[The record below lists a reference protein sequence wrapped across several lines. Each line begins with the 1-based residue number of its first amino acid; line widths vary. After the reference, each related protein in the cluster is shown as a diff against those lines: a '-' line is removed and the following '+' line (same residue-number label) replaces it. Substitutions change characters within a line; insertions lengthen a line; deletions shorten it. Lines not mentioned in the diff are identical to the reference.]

1 MKLRGVY
8 TALVTPFNED
18 GSYDGGAMRDLVEFQ
33 IKKGIS
39 GLAPMGTTGE
49 SPTLNHDEH
58 IKVIEDVVKQVNG
71 RVPII
76 AGTGSNCTDEAIRLT
91 KLAKDVGADVTLQV
105 APYYN
110 KPSQEGFYRHFMAI
124 ADQVDMPVLVYNIP
138 GRSGK
143 NIENSTML
151 KLAQH
156 ENIIAV
162 KEASGDLNQ
171 MMDLIAAKPD
181 SFEVLSGD
189 DNLGMALIA
198 MGGSGIVSVAS
209 NLLPAEMEAM
219 CQAALAGDI
228 EKARKLHYSLLPF
241 FRAEFIDSNPVP
253 IKYMMSLKGMVKE
266 TYRLPLVPM
275 SDADKA
281 AVTNVM
287 KDMGLL

>member
-1 MKLRGVY
+1 MKLKGVF

-18 GSYDGGAMRDLVEFQ
+18 GSYDDGAMRELVEFQ
-33 IKKGIS
+33 IREGIS

-49 SPTLNHDEH
+49 SPTLNHDDH
-58 IKVIEDVVKQVNG
+58 IMVIEKVVKQVNG
-71 RVPII
+71 RVPVI

-91 KLAKDVGADVTLQV
+91 KLAKAAGADITLQV

-110 KPSQEGFYRHFMAI
+110 KPSQEGFYRHFMTV

-138 GRSGK
+138 GRCGK

-156 ENIIAV
+156 ENIVAV
-162 KEASGDLNQ
+162 KEASGDINQ
-171 MMDLIAAKPD
+171 MMNLIAAKPD

-189 DNLGMALIA
+189 DNLGMSLITL
-198 MGGSGIVSVAS
+198 GGSGIVSVAS
-209 NLLPAEMEAM
+209 NLLPGKMEEL

-241 FRAEFIDSNPVP
+241 FRAEFIDTNPVP
-253 IKYMMSLKGMVKE
+253 IKYMMALKGMIKE

-281 AVTNVM
+281 TVKKVM
-287 KDMGLL
+287 QDMGIL

>member
-18 GSYDGGAMRDLVEFQ
+18 GSYDDGAMRDLVEFQ
-33 IKKGIS
+33 IKEGIS

-49 SPTLNHDEH
+49 SPTLSHEDH
-58 IKVIEDVVKQVNG
+58 IKVIEKVVKQVNG
-71 RVPII
+71 RVPVI

-91 KLAKDVGADVTLQV
+91 KLAKNAGADVTLQV

-110 KPSQEGFYRHFMAI
+110 KPSQEGFYRHFMTI
-124 ADQVDMPVLVYNIP
+124 ADKVDMPVLVYNIP

-151 KLAQH
+151 RLAEH
-156 ENIIAV
+156 EHIVAV
-162 KEASGDLNQ
+162 KEASGNINQ

-181 SFEVLSGD
+181 NFEVLSGD

-198 MGGSGIVSVAS
+198 LGGSGIVSVAS
-209 NLLPAEMEAM
+209 NLLPGKMEEM

-228 EKARKLHYSLLPF
+228 EKARTLHYSLLPF
-241 FRAEFIDSNPVP
+241 FRAEFIDTNPVP
-253 IKYMMSLKGMVKE
+253 IKYMMALKGMLKE
-266 TYRLPLVPM
+266 VYRLPLCPM
-275 SDADKA
+275 SDDDKA
-281 AVTNVM
+281 SVKKVM
-287 KDMGLL
+287 QDMGLI

>member
-18 GSYDGGAMRDLVEFQ
+18 GSYDDGAMRDLVEFQ

-49 SPTLNHDEH
+49 SPTLNHEDH

-91 KLAKDVGADVTLQV
+91 KLAKGAGADVTLQV

-156 ENIIAV
+156 PNIVAV
-162 KEASGDLNQ
+162 KEASGNLNQ

-209 NLLPAEMEAM
+209 NLIPAEMEEM

-228 EKARKLHYSLLPF
+228 KKARKLHYSLLPF
-241 FRAEFIDSNPVP
+241 FRAEFIDTNPVP
-253 IKYMMSLKGMVKE
+253 IKYMMALKGMIKE
-266 TYRLPLVPM
+266 TYRLPMCPM
-275 SDADKA
+275 SDEYKA
-281 AVTNVM
+281 VAKKVM
-287 KDMGLL
+287 QDMDLI